1 MTVPP
6 FVTRYRAECLLCGI
20 LLLSAFLNLWNIWN
34 QGFSNTFYAAAVRSM
49 LDNPHLFFFNS
60 FDPAGFVTVDKPPVG
75 LWVQVAFA
83 AVLGFS
89 GWALVLPQALA
100 GVGSV
105 FLVYVIVSRPFGKA
119 AGLAGAFALA
129 VTPIFVAV
137 SRNGTMDAQLI
148 FVILLALWAALKATR
163 ERSLLWLL
171 LSVVLVGIGFNI
183 KMIQAFIVVPAILAI
198 YLLGA
203 ELPVKKRIVHLI
215 LAIAVLLAV
224 SLSWAVAVDMIPANE
239 RPYIGGSG
247 DNTVLGLIV
256 NYNGLHRLEN
266 GGMGSMSGGGAGFSS
281 APYGDMTGPQGAAP
295 SGMPG
300 TQGTDTG
307 MPSSDR
313 RMSSGD
319 MTPPGQGTGQG
330 TGSGR
335 QSGGA
340 PGGGG
345 MGGDTGS
352 PGVLRLAG
360 EGLAGQLSW
369 LIPFSLIGLLAW
381 WRRPAT
387 LTVDGFKEAGCFS
400 ERGLCLLALALW
412 LVPGLCYFSFTTGFW
427 HPYYLATIAPPL
439 AALVGIGAVAMYHS
453 YRDDGGWKGWLL
465 VAAVAAT
472 GIFEVI
478 ILNYTPEW
486 SGWLTVLVVNGTI
499 TTVLLLAAFR
509 LRHHPCTRLFPR
521 IVAIGA
527 IALLF
532 VAPFVWACTPLAS
545 SGNILPSAGPQ
556 QVRGGGMS
564 GQANGA
570 GPAGMTG
577 TVSTA
582 TAPQGMPGMGTGD
595 QKLEEY
601 LSAHFKNET
610 WAVAV
615 PSSMNGAQ
623 IIIDTGMPVM
633 ALGGFAG
640 SDEILTV
647 DGAKSLIHDGK
658 VRYFLTSSSITGGGM
673 GGSSNS
679 EIYSWVSSHCTA
691 VSASEWGGTN
701 GTMSNRTGTVSS
713 GMGTS
718 LFSSGS
724 PDSQDYGMGMIPS
737 FAAGNLTMPGNMGSR
752 DAMTGS
758 DLSFAQGNRSLS
770 GSMGSGSGMTG
781 PMGGMEDTLYD
792 CAGSA

>member
-1 MTVPP
+1 MTLPE
-6 FVTRYRAECLLCGI
+6 FFNRYRAECLLCGI

-49 LDNPHLFFFNS
+49 LDNPHLLFFNS

-137 SRNGTMDAQLI
+137 ARNGTMDAQLI

-203 ELPVKKRIVHLI
+203 ELPVKKRIVHLV
-215 LAIAVLLAV
+215 LATAVLLAV

-266 GGMGSMSGGGAGFSS
+266 GGMGPMSGGGAGFSS
-281 APYGDMTGPQGAAP
+281 ASEGRTGAQGAAP
-295 SGMPG
+295 SGMPD
-300 TQGTDTG
+300 TQNGDNG
-307 MPSSDR
+307 MPFSGR
-313 RMSSGD
+313 GMSSGD
-319 MTPPGQGTGQG
+319 MTPPGQGTNAA
-330 TGSGR
+330 TGSGQ

-360 EGLAGQLSW
+360 ESLAGQLSW
-369 LIPFSLIGLLAW
+369 LIPFALIGLLTW

-387 LTVDGFKEAGCFS
+387 LTVDGLKEAGCFS

-453 YRDDGGWKGWLL
+453 YRDNTGWKGWLL

-472 GIFEVI
+472 GIFEAI

-486 SGWLTVLVVNGTI
+486 SGWLTVLVENGTI
-499 TTVLLLAAFR
+499 ATVLLLAAFR
-509 LRHHPCTRLFPR
+509 LRHYPCTRLFPKV
-521 IVAIGA
+521 VAIGA

-532 VAPFVWACTPLAS
+532 IAPFVWAYTPLAS

-556 QVRGGGMS
+556 QAGGGGMG

-577 TVSTA
+577 TVSTS
-582 TAPQGMPGMGTGD
+582 TAPQGMPGTGTGE
-595 QKLEEY
+595 QKLEAY

-623 IIIDTGMPVM
+623 VIIDTGLPVM

-647 DGAKSLIHDGK
+647 DGAKILIHDRK
-658 VRYFLTSSSITGGGM
+658 VRYFLTSSSTTGGGM

-679 EIYSWVSSHCTA
+679 EIYSWVSTHCTA
-691 VSASEWGGTN
+691 VSASEWGGSTE
-701 GTMSNRTGTVSS
+701 TRSNKTGTVSP
-713 GMGTS
+713 GVGTS
-718 LFSSGS
+718 LFSSGN
-724 PDSQDYGMGMIPS
+724 PDSQSSGMRTPPS
-737 FAAGNLTMPGNMGSR
+737 FAAGNLTIPGNMGSEG
-752 DAMTGS
+752 AMTGS
-758 DLSFAQGNRSLS
+758 DPSFAQGNWSMSGDLSS
-770 GSMGSGSGMTG
+770 GSVPTGSL
-781 PMGGMEDTLYD
+781 GGMEDTLYD

>member
-1 MTVPP
+1 MTRFP
-6 FVTRYRAECLLCGI
+6 FLSKYRAECLLCGI

-49 LDNPHLFFFNS
+49 LENPHLLFFNS

-89 GWALVLPQALA
+89 GWSLVLPQALA

-105 FLVYVIVSRPFGKA
+105 FLMYCIVSRPFGKA
-119 AGLAGAFALA
+119 AGLVAALA
-129 VTPIFVAV
+129 LAITPIFVAI
-137 SRNGTMDAQLI
+137 SRNGTMDGQLVFI
-148 FVILLALWAALKATR
+148 LLLALWVALTATR
-163 ERSLLWLL
+163 ERSLPWLL
-171 LSVVLVGIGFNI
+171 ASVILVGIGFNI
-183 KMIQAFIVVPAILAI
+183 KMIQALIVVPAILAV

-203 ELPVKKRIVHLI
+203 EIPVRKRVLHIL
-215 LAIAVLLAV
+215 LAIAVLATV
-224 SLSWAVAVDMIPANE
+224 ALSWAVAVDMIPANE

-247 DNTVLGLIV
+247 DNTVLGLIID
-256 NYNGLHRLEN
+256 YNGLHRLEN
-266 GGMGSMSGGGAGFSS
+266 GMTMGGAGFS
-281 APYGDMTGPQGAAP
+281 PENNGEMTGPQGALSALPAAP
-295 SGMPG
+295 DGGSGSLPAEPG
-300 TQGTDTG
+300 T
-307 MPSSDR
+307 
-313 RMSSGD
+313 SGAGVA
-319 MTPPGQGTGQG
+319 PPGQGTGSATG
-330 TGSGR
+330 TGGPS
-335 QSGGA
+335 GA

-345 MGGDTGS
+345 MMGDTGT
-352 PGVLRLAG
+352 PGIFRLASAS
-360 EGLAGQLSW
+360 LAGQLSW
-369 LIPFSLIGLLAW
+369 LIPFALIGLLAW
-381 WRRPAT
+381 WRRPAA
-387 LTVDGFKEAGCFS
+387 LTWDGLKEAGLFS
-400 ERGLCLLALALW
+400 DRGLTLLGFALW

-439 AALVGIGAVAMYHS
+439 AALVGIGAVVMYRA
-453 YRDDGGWKGWLL
+453 YLDEEGWKGWLL

-472 GIFEVI
+472 GIFEAI

-486 SGWLTVLVVNGTI
+486 SGWLIVIAINGTI
-499 TTVLLLAAFR
+499 AAILLLAAFR
-509 LRHHPCTRLFPR
+509 FRHYPVHRLFPR

-532 VAPFVWACTPLAS
+532 IAPFVWACTPLSS
-545 SGNILPSAGPQ
+545 SGNLLPAAGPQ
-556 QVRGGGMS
+556 QAGGGGMG

-582 TAPQGMPGMGTGD
+582 TAPQGTPGTGTGD

-615 PSSMNGAQ
+615 PSSMDGAQ
-623 IIIDTGMPVM
+623 IIIDTGLSVM

-640 SDEILTV
+640 SDAILTV

-658 VRYFLTSSSITGGGM
+658 VRYFLISSSTTGGGM

-679 EIYSWVSSHCTA
+679 EIFSWVSTHCTA

-701 GTMSNRTGTVSS
+701 GTMSNGTGTVSS
-713 GMGTS
+713 GRGTS
-718 LFSSGS
+718 QVSSGN
-724 PDSQDYGMGMIPS
+724 PDSQNYGMGMIPS
-737 FAAGNLTMPGNMGSR
+737 LAAGNLTMPENMGNR

-758 DLSFAQGNRSLS
+758 DRSFAQGNRSMS
-770 GSMGSGSGMTG
+770 GNMSSGPGMTD

-792 CAGSA
+792 CASSAG